1 MKRFIFI
8 GYVVFLG
15 GISSFAQEAIVKG
28 RALETNSYE
37 PIPDVEIS
45 IQASIFS
52 TETSAKGEFYFIQ
65 KNLPQG
71 QQILI
76 VSKTGYI
83 TLKLP
88 IIIRNDAPI
97 NLDPILMEIDLRQM
111 EKQIGIISLSDNELN
126 DDDDGTSYNV
136 SGLLQASDDVFLRAA
151 AYDFSTTFF
160 NPRGF
165 DNAYGK
171 VLINGLEMNKQYDGR
186 PQWAD
191 WGGLNDVQR
200 NQIFSMGLQANDYT
214 FGDVAGT
221 TNIIMRASQ
230 YRKGGRVS
238 YATSNRSYRGRVIGS
253 YNSGQGKKGWAYS
266 VLLSRRFGSGGFQ
279 EGTIYDANSFFAS
292 VEKSFGENSS
302 LNFTTFYTPN
312 HRGKSAPVT
321 AEVENLKGI
330 DYNPNW
336 GYQNGDIRNS
346 KLKTVEEPVI
356 MLNHFWNISDK
367 TSLNTN
373 LGYQFGKIG
382 NTRIDYGGTRLI
394 EVNGQQAYIGGARN
408 PYPNYYQRLPSYF
421 LRFESSTAYN
431 YELAYLAEQELINDG
446 QLDWSSL
453 YEANRIEKD
462 SGGNSIYAIQEDRQD
477 DTQLMANM
485 ILNSQINENI
495 SLNANLNYR
504 NLKSENFAELNDL
517 LGGTGYLDID
527 YFAEGINNTIIGNVA
542 QSDLQNR
549 NRIVTED
556 DRYKYNYELNAN
568 VISGFAQGQ
577 FKYSTMDFYLAATAS
592 QTNYQRIGLFENG
605 NFPGNLS
612 LGESEKLSFTN
623 FGGKA
628 GLLYK
633 ITGRHLVDFNAGYF
647 TKAPILRN
655 AFSNSRQSN
664 AAVIG
669 LDSEK
674 IQNVDLSYIFRSPIL
689 KARLTGY
696 YNTIQNQTDIN
707 FFFTESAQGYKDG
720 YAFVQE
726 VITGI
731 GTRKMGAELG
741 VEAQLI
747 PTFKLKAAAA
757 FGENVYTNN
766 PNQYLTSDDFDI
778 LTFGDN
784 TTKLK
789 NYHVAS
795 GPERAYQFGVEYRD
809 PAYWWVGITGNYFSN
824 AYIDV
829 STLRRSD
836 AFTFDGDGQTYSDY
850 DPEMA
855 KTLLKQE
862 DFGEYIL
869 INVVGGKSWRIKG
882 YYVGFFVAMGNVLDQ
897 NYKTGGFEDSRLAD
911 YKKVQEDQNRNTPIF
926 GNKYFFGYG
935 ATYYVNV
942 YVRF

>member
-1 MKRFIFI
+1 MKRIIFI
-8 GYVVFLG
+8 GCVVFLG
-15 GISSFAQEAIVKG
+15 GLSSIAQDAIVKG
-28 RALETNSYE
+28 RVLETNSFE
-37 PIPDVEIS
+37 PIPDVEIN
-45 IQASIFS
+45 IQASIFNAV
-52 TETSAKGEFYFIQ
+52 TNPVGEFYFLHE
-65 KNLPQG
+65 NLPLG

-76 VSKTGYI
+76 VSKSGYI

-88 IIIRNDAPI
+88 IVIQTDMPI
-97 NLDPILMEIDLRQM
+97 NLDPILMEIDLREVEQ
-111 EKQIGIISLSDNELN
+111 QIGIISLSDNELDN
-126 DDDDGTSYNV
+126 DEGISYNV
-136 SGLLQASDDVFLRAA
+136 SSVLQASDDVFLNAA

-165 DNAYGK
+165 DNANGK
-171 VLINGLEMNKQYDGR
+171 VLINGLEMNKQFDGR
-186 PQWAD
+186 PQWAN

-200 NQIFSMGLQANDYT
+200 NQEFSMGLKANDFT

-238 YATSNRSYRGRVIGS
+238 YASSNRSYRGRVMGS
-253 YNSGQGKKGWAYS
+253 YNSGQGKNGVAYS
-266 VLLSRRFGSGGFQ
+266 VLLSRRFGDGGFQ

-292 VEKSFGENSS
+292 VEKNFGEKSS
-302 LNFTTFYTPN
+302 LNFTAFYTPN
-312 HRGKSAPVT
+312 LRGKSAPLT

-346 KLKTVEEPVI
+346 KVKTVEEPVI
-356 MLNHFWNISDK
+356 VLNHFWNISDK

-382 NTRIDYGGTRLI
+382 NTRVDYGGTRLI
-394 EVNGQQAYIGGARN
+394 EVDGQQGYIGGARN
-408 PYPNYYQRLPSYF
+408 PYPNYYKRLPSYF
-421 LRFESSTAYN
+421 LRFENPTAYD
-431 YELAYLAEQELINDG
+431 YELAYLAEQNFINDG
-446 QLDWSSL
+446 QLDWNSL
-453 YEANRIEKD
+453 YEANTIAKNT
-462 SGGNSIYAIQEDRQD
+462 GGNSIYAIQEDRQD
-477 DTQLMANM
+477 DTQLMANT
-485 ILNSQINENI
+485 ILNSRINDNI
-495 SLNANLNYR
+495 TINGSLNYR
-504 NLKSENFAELNDL
+504 NLKSENFAELKDL

-527 YFAEGINNTIIGNVA
+527 YFAEGVNNTIIGDVA

-549 NRIVTED
+549 DRIVTEG
-556 DRYKYNYELNAN
+556 DRYKYNYKLNAN

-577 FKYSTMDFYLAATAS
+577 FKYSRTDFYFAATAS
-592 QTNYQRIGLFENG
+592 QTNYQRNGLFENG

-612 LGESEKLSFTN
+612 FGESEKLSFTN

-633 ITGRHLVDFNAGYF
+633 ISGKHLVDFNAGYF
-647 TKAPILRN
+647 TKAPTMRN

-664 AAVIG
+664 AIVIG
-669 LDSEK
+669 LESEK
-674 IQNVDLSYIFRSPIL
+674 IQNLDLSYIFRSPIV

-696 YNTIQNQTDIN
+696 YNTIKNQTDIN

-731 GTRKMGAELG
+731 DTRKMGAELG
-741 VEAQLI
+741 IEAQVT

-778 LTFGDN
+778 LTFGDQ

-789 NYHVAS
+789 NYHVAG
-795 GPERAYQFGVEYRD
+795 GPERAYQLGIEYRD
-809 PAYWWVGITGNYFSN
+809 PAYWWVGVTANYFSK

-836 AFTFDGDGQTYSDY
+836 AFTFDRDGQTYNDY
-850 DPEMA
+850 NPEIA
-855 KTLLKQE
+855 KILLKQE
-862 DFGEYIL
+862 DFGEYML
-869 INVVGGKSWRIKG
+869 VNVVGGKSWRIKG
-882 YYVGFFVAMGNVLDQ
+882 YYVGFFATVSNILDQ
-897 NYKTGGFEDSRLAD
+897 HYKTGGFEDSRLAD
-911 YKKVQEDQNRNTPIF
+911 YEKLQEDRNRNTPLF

-935 ATYYVNV
+935 TTYYANV

>member
-8 GYVVFLG
+8 GYVFFWAGL
-15 GISSFAQEAIVKG
+15 SSFAQEAIVKG
-28 RALETNSYE
+28 RVLETNSYE
-37 PIPDVEIS
+37 PIPDVGIS
-45 IQASIFS
+45 IQGSSFNTTTDAL
-52 TETSAKGEFYFIQ
+52 GEFNFLQ
-65 KNLPQG
+65 ENLPQG

-76 VSKTGYI
+76 VSKSGYI

-88 IIIRNDAPI
+88 IIIQNDAPI
-97 NLDPILMEIDLRQM
+97 NLDPVLMEIDLREVEQ
-111 EKQIGIISLSDNELN
+111 QIGVISLSDNEL
-126 DDDDGTSYNV
+126 DDDAGTSYTI
-136 SGLLQASDDVFLRAA
+136 SGLLQASDDIFLNAA
-151 AYDFSTTFF
+151 AYDFSATFF
-160 NPRGF
+160 KPRGF
-165 DNAYGK
+165 DNANGK
-171 VLINGLEMNKQYDGR
+171 VLINGIEINKQYDGR
-186 PQWAD
+186 PQWAA

-200 NQIFSMGLQANDYT
+200 NQEFSMGLKANDYA

-238 YATSNRSYRGRVIGS
+238 YASSNRSYRGRVMGS
-253 YNSGQGKKGWAYS
+253 YNSGLGKNGWAYS
-266 VLLSRRFGSGGFQ
+266 VLLSRRFGNGGFQ

-292 VEKSFGENSS
+292 VEKNFGKNSS
-302 LNFTTFYTPN
+302 LNFTAFYTPN
-312 HRGKSAPVT
+312 HRGKSAPIT
-321 AEVENLKGI
+321 AEVEDLKGI

-336 GYQNGDIRNS
+336 GYQSGDVRNS
-346 KLKTVEEPVI
+346 KTKTVEEPVI
-356 MLNHFWNISDK
+356 MLNHFWNLSDK

-394 EVNGQQAYIGGARN
+394 EVDGQQAYIGGARN

-421 LRFESSTAYN
+421 LRFENPSAYD
-431 YELAYLAEQELINDG
+431 YELAYLAGREFINDG
-446 QLDWSSL
+446 QLDWDSL
-453 YEANRIEKD
+453 YEANRIAKD

-477 DTQLMANM
+477 DTQLTLNT
-485 ILNSQINENI
+485 ILNSRVNENI
-495 SLNANLNYR
+495 TLNGSLSYR

-527 YFAEGINNTIIGNVA
+527 YFAEGVNNTIIGDVA

-549 NRIVTED
+549 NRIVTEGE
-556 DRYKYNYELNAN
+556 RYKYNYELNAS
-568 VISGFAQGQ
+568 VISGFVQGQ
-577 FKYSTMDFYLAATAS
+577 FKYSRTDLYFAATAS
-592 QTNYQRIGLFENG
+592 QTSYQRNGLFENG

-612 LGESEKLSFTN
+612 LGKSENLSFTN

-633 ITGRHLVDFNAGYF
+633 ISGRHLVDFNAGYF
-647 TKAPILRN
+647 TKAPTLRN

-664 AAVIG
+664 ATVIG
-669 LDSEK
+669 LESEK
-674 IQNVDLSYIFRSPIL
+674 IQNVDLSYIFRSPIV

-696 YNTIQNQTDIN
+696 FNTIKNQTDIN

-731 GTRKMGAELG
+731 DTRKMGAELG
-741 VEAQLI
+741 IEAQI
-747 PTFKLKAAAA
+747 TPTFKLKAAAA

-778 LTFGDN
+778 LTFGDK

-789 NYHVAS
+789 NYHVAG
-795 GPERAYQFGVEYRD
+795 GPERAYQVGLEYRD
-809 PAYWWVGITGNYFSN
+809 PNFWWVGVTANYFSN

-850 DPEMA
+850 DPEVA

-862 DFGEYIL
+862 DFGEYMLVNI
-869 INVVGGKSWRIKG
+869 VGGKSWRIKG
-882 YYVGFFVAMGNVLDQ
+882 YYVGFFATVNNILDQ
-897 NYKTGGFEDSRLAD
+897 HYKTGGFEDSRLAD

-926 GNKYFFGYG
+926 GNRYFFGYG
-935 ATYYVNV
+935 TTYYANV

>member
-8 GYVVFLG
+8 GYMVFLAG
-15 GISSFAQEAIVKG
+15 QSLSAQEAIVYG
-28 RALETNSYE
+28 RIFDTNSSE
-37 PIPDVEIS
+37 PIPDVKVS
-45 IQASIFS
+45 IQNSIFS
-52 TETSAKGEFYFIQ
+52 TITNAVGTFSFSQET
-65 KNLPQG
+65 LPQG
-71 QQILI
+71 DQVLEI
-76 VSKTGYI
+76 SKQGY
-83 TLKLP
+83 TSLKIP
-88 IIIRNDAPI
+88 VIIQNDAPVYI
-97 NLDPILMEIDLRQM
+97 DPILLSVDLLQV
-111 EKQIGIISLSDNELN
+111 EEQIGIISLSDNEL
-126 DDDDGTSYNV
+126 DDDEGTSYNI
-136 SGLLQASDDVFLRAA
+136 SGLLQASDDVFLNAA

-186 PQWAD
+186 PQWSD

-200 NQIFSMGLQANDYT
+200 NQEFSMGLQANDYA
-214 FGDVAGT
+214 FGDVAGA

-230 YRKGGRVS
+230 YRNGGRVS
-238 YATSNRSYRGRVIGS
+238 FASSNRSYRGRVMGS
-253 YNSGQGKKGWAYS
+253 YNSGQGKNGWAYS
-266 VLLSRRFGSGGFQ
+266 VLLSRRFGDGGFQ
-279 EGTIYDANSFFAS
+279 EGTIYNANSFFAS
-292 VEKSFGENSS
+292 VEKNFGQNSS
-302 LNFTTFYTPN
+302 LNITAFYTPN
-312 HRGKSAPVT
+312 LRGKSAPVT

-336 GYQNGDIRNS
+336 GYQNGDLRNS
-346 KLKTVEEPVI
+346 KMKTVEEPVI

-373 LGYQFGKIG
+373 VGYQFGKIG

-394 EVNGQQAYIGGARN
+394 ELNGQQAYIGGARN

-421 LRFESSTAYN
+421 LRFETPTAYD
-431 YELAYLAEQELINDG
+431 YELAYLAEQKFIDDG
-446 QLDWSSL
+446 QLDWNSL
-453 YEANRIEKD
+453 YEANRIAKF

-477 DTQLMANM
+477 DTQLSANT
-485 ILNSQINENI
+485 ILNSRLSDNITING
-495 SLNANLNYR
+495 NLGYR
-504 NLKSENFAELNDL
+504 HLKSENFAEMKDL

-527 YFAEGINNTIIGNVA
+527 YFAEGVNNTIIGDVA

-549 NRIVTED
+549 NRIVTEG
-556 DRYKYNYELNAN
+556 DRYKYNYELNAT

-577 FKYSTMDFYLAATAS
+577 FKYNRMDFYVAATAS
-592 QTNYQRIGLFENG
+592 QTSYQRNGLFENG
-605 NFPGNLS
+605 NFPGSLS
-612 LGESEKLSFTN
+612 FGESEKLSFTN
-623 FGGKA
+623 FGGK
-628 GLLYK
+628 GGILYK
-633 ITGRHLVDFNAGYF
+633 ITGRHLIDFNVGYF
-647 TKAPILRN
+647 TKAPTLRN

-669 LDSEK
+669 LESEK
-674 IQNVDLSYIFRSPIL
+674 IQNVDLSYIFRSPIV

-696 YNTIQNQTDIN
+696 YNTIKNQTDIN
-707 FFFTESAQGYKDG
+707 FFFTESAQGYEDG

-731 GTRKMGAELG
+731 DTRKMGGELG
-741 VEAQLI
+741 IEAQI
-747 PTFKLKAAAA
+747 TPTFKLKAAAA

-778 LTFGDN
+778 LTFGDK

-789 NYHVAS
+789 NYHVAN
-795 GPERAYQFGVEYRD
+795 GPERAYQLGFEYRD
-809 PAYWWVGITGNYFSN
+809 PKFWWVGVTGNYFSN

-850 DPEMA
+850 DPEVA

-862 DFGEYIL
+862 DFGEYL
-869 INVVGGKSWRIKG
+869 LVNVVGGKSWKIKG
-882 YYVGFFVAMGNVLDQ
+882 YYVGFFATVSNVLGQ
-897 NYKTGGFEDSRLAD
+897 EYKTGGFEDSRLAD
-911 YKKVQEDQNRNTPIF
+911 YKKVQEDQSRNTPIF
-926 GNKYFFGYG
+926 GNRYFFGYG
-935 ATYYVNV
+935 STYYMNV